1 MTKSPKAAL
10 RPRPRHADTT
20 AQPPSSPS
28 SPTSTETENLP
39 HPHPSE
45 AANQA
50 ASKGPFILPTPSDD
64 PSGGLLRLA
73 GSPDELMDQLERL
86 ALQQIGTLRAL
97 QVTAQFV
104 AMFDA
109 PDDPSAARR
118 SCIPT
123 VNDAEETILVPILRS
138 LNEKLAAQV
147 RALGSGTEEPA
158 DLSAT
163 NARP

>member
-1 MTKSPKAAL
+1 
-10 RPRPRHADTT
+10 
-20 AQPPSSPS
+20 
-28 SPTSTETENLP
+28 
-39 HPHPSE
+39 
-45 AANQA
+45 
-50 ASKGPFILPTPSDD
+50 
-64 PSGGLLRLA
+64 
-73 GSPDELMDQLERL
+73 MDQLERL

-97 QVTAQFV
+97 QVTARFV
-104 AMFDA
+104 AQFDT

-147 RALGSGTEEPA
+147 RALGGTEAPA